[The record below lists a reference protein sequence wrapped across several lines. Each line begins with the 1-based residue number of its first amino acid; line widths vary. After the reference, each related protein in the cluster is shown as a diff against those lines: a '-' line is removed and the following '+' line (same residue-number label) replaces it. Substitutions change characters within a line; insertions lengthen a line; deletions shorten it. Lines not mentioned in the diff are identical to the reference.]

1 MPSTSKTPTLGLNK
15 WELTDKPKMNDFN
28 KDNENIENFA
38 TEHKQKMT
46 EVEKKSKSNEDRL
59 DALRVGTINRL
70 EWYNSESYTGPGNI
84 TPITDTPTKRRGF
97 KWSGMSTG
105 PQTLEIKT
113 LPIEP
118 NSDYILAFLEDI
130 EGSFT
135 SYEIKL
141 AYTNGGQQYKSIV
154 KQGSTPQSNGYKLKT
169 HKFSIPSGA
178 TDTKIQFVV
187 QGATSST
194 SLKVLNILLARG
206 NVVPDYNLA
215 PEDILKRLDLLFEKD
230 DNLQAQI
237 HQKAAQTDVLLKVN
251 VPLDRDCNTF
261 KQVNAFFSFDTG
273 SGDFKNTP
281 DGTLAQGSSRVFTVR
296 NYGYSE
302 GRFQQEFINI
312 YPANNITRYIRNY
325 IYESNSWSKWYKVY
339 DEANKP
345 TPKEL
350 GAYPTPKNAITDF
363 NLALTEGQYLISGEL
378 PNAPITGVRY
388 GILVIYVS
396 DQDKHNNSNNWI
408 WQEYYDTSGNKYWR
422 YKVNDKDW
430 FPWRKD
436 YNSGAKPTPADIGA
450 WDKTAKRLEGVDLN
464 TITEGGIYSTV
475 RNSVDR
481 NAPILADG
489 RLIVLSWNTG
499 HWASQM
505 FFADGGRVFTRTAT
519 NLEGT
524 GWTNWAE
531 IYSKQNKPTP
541 ADIGALPTTGGELSG
556 HLIMRPGQKFI
567 GAHNY
572 GFSCRTKE
580 GSDDYV
586 MYIDADN
593 KVHIGYAG
601 RPVKIDSLDIVN
613 KNNKKIYHEDN
624 KPTLD
629 DLGASGKGLCLDNRQ
644 PFEVGGEANKY
655 YPVVIKAG
663 ELKSTGVYGLIKL
676 SISRGYASKAPDSW
690 NTSTHKGGLTLTILT
705 SGDCYWGGND
715 PNLEVL
721 RFDQKYS
728 TMVAGMRLSTRGIV
742 VWLRGGGAQY
752 YLTSDYG
759 AASTATVEL
768 EGFTDSAEQVFG
780 IRTDDSQVNSEI
792 VSKYKLR
799 TSGLYDEGERVY
811 SPHNKPSLSDLGAAS
826 SNHNHDS
833 AYLGKTATAA
843 NSNKLAN
850 MGIYDYESGTQGIPS
865 VGNDGVMEIGQILD
879 FHLKGSN
886 KDYDMRITTRDG
898 SLEVDKALSAENLWA
913 RKYLRINDWYGGA
926 EDGRLWFKQ
935 ENKKL
940 YTENVTD
947 FVVNDRSIA
956 KGDYWDNDN
965 GNVRVCH
972 LGGGLRLV
980 RQIVKTGYANS
991 GGGVSYTIHFPKAWN
1006 WVLPISLVSH
1016 NYNDASNNTSGYCT
1030 IDHWTNSYLNG
1041 GCYQMVAGKP
1051 TQIILTYLATE

>member
-1 MPSTSKTPTLGLNK
+1 MPSTGKTPTLGLNK

-84 TPITDTPTKRRGF
+84 TSITDAPTKRRGF

-105 PQTLEIKT
+105 PQILEIKT

-118 NSDYILAFLEDI
+118 NSDYVLAFLEDI

-141 AYTNGGQQYKSIV
+141 AYTSGGQQYKSIV
-154 KQGSTPQSNGYKLKT
+154 KQGSTSQSNGYKLKT

-194 SLKVLNILLARG
+194 SLKVLNLLLARG

-215 PEDILKRLDLLFEKD
+215 PEDVLKRLDLFFEKD
-230 DNLQAQI
+230 INLQNQI
-237 HQKAAQTDVLLKVN
+237 NQKAAKVDVIQRVD
-251 VPLDRDCNTF
+251 VPVDRDCNSF
-261 KQVNAFFSFDTG
+261 KAGNSFCSFDTG
-273 SGDFKNTP
+273 NGDFKNTP
-281 DGTLAQGSSRVFTVR
+281 EGTLPQGSARVFILR
-296 NYGYSE
+296 NIGL
-302 GRFQQEFINI
+302 GDGKNRFQQEFINL
-312 YPANNITRYIRNY
+312 YPDSNITRYIRNY
-325 IYESNSWSKWYKVY
+325 IYESNSWGKWYKVY

-345 TPKEL
+345 TPREL
-350 GAYPTPKNAITDF
+350 GVAAVNMPMADTDLNNHKEPGF
-363 NLALTEGQYLISGEL
+363 YWGYQNMV
-378 PNAPITGVRY
+378 NAPVPNGVAIMEVVKYNNDCVLQRFTSVRADSNHTTY
-388 GILVIYVS
+388 IRTCYSNKWSSWKKIY
-396 DQDKHNNSNNWI
+396 D
-408 WQEYYDTSGNKYWR
+408 EGN
-422 YKVNDKDW
+422 
-430 FPWRKD
+430 
-436 YNSGAKPTPADIGA
+436 KPTPMDIGA

-475 RNSVDR
+475 INSIEK
-481 NAPILADG
+481 NAPTLADG

-505 FFADGGRVFTRTAT
+505 FFADGGGVFTRTAT
-519 NLEGT
+519 NMEGT

-541 ADIGALPTTGGELSG
+541 ADIGASPSN
-556 HLIMRPGQKFI
+556 
-567 GAHNY
+567 HNH
-572 GFSCRTKE
+572 
-580 GSDDYV
+580 
-586 MYIDADN
+586 N
-593 KVHIGYAG
+593 KVYYPIPKQAITDFNSGIAITEGQHLVSSSTAIPNSPPLYAQDG
-601 RPVKIDSLDIVN
+601 SSIYGILHVYVSVGDSYNGVNNWIWQDFHDTRGNHYWRYKI
-613 KNNKKIYHEDN
+613 NNADWSPWRAVYNSVN
-624 KPTLD
+624 KPTPQAI
-629 DLGASGKGLCLDNRQ
+629 GAVATEGDGVINGKLTVDQIVNVSTVGVLASLRNDNMRALLCG
-644 PFEVGGEANKY
+644 VGGTDVYLQNK
-655 YPVVIKAG
+655 
-663 ELKSTGVYGLIKL
+663 KSNKFLQLRDDGVLAYSGSLIYHQNNK
-676 SISRGYASKAPDSW
+676 P
-690 NTSTHKGGLTLTILT
+690 T
-705 SGDCYWGGND
+705 
-715 PNLEVL
+715 P
-721 RFDQKYS
+721 
-728 TMVAGMRLSTRGIV
+728 
-742 VWLRGGGAQY
+742 
-752 YLTSDYG
+752 
-759 AASTATVEL
+759 
-768 EGFTDSAEQVFG
+768 
-780 IRTDDSQVNSEI
+780 SEI
-792 VSKYKLR
+792 
-799 TSGLYDEGERVY
+799 
-811 SPHNKPSLSDLGAAS
+811 GAAS
-826 SNHNHDS
+826 SGHNHDS
-833 AYLGKTATAA
+833 AYLKKEDTAA
-843 NSNKLAN
+843 NSNKLKNWDLAEGSN
-850 MGIYDYESGTQGIPS
+850 NFVGIPFIPH
-865 VGNDGVMEIGQILD
+865 DGVMEVGRMVD
-879 FHLKGSN
+879 FHESGSDKDFNSRLESINGALKCWQ
-886 KDYDMRITTRDG
+886 DF
-898 SLEVDKALSAENLWA
+898 SAENLWA

-940 YTENVTD
+940 YTENITD

-956 KGDYWDNDN
+956 KGDYWDNDS

-1030 IDHWTNSYLNG
+1030 IDYWNNSYLNG

>member
-1 MPSTSKTPTLGLNK
+1 MPSTGKTPTLGLNK

-38 TEHKQKMT
+38 AEHKQKMT

-84 TPITDTPTKRRGF
+84 TSITDAPTKRRGF

-118 NSDYILAFLEDI
+118 NSDYVLAFLEDI

-141 AYTNGGQQYKSIV
+141 AYTSGGQQYKSII

-215 PEDILKRLDLLFEKD
+215 PEDVLKRLDLLFEKD
-230 DNLQAQI
+230 TSLQNQVN
-237 HQKAAQTDVLLKVN
+237 QKAAKTDVLLKVN
-251 VPLDRDCNTF
+251 APIDRDCNSFKDINTF
-261 KQVNAFFSFDTG
+261 CTFDTG
-273 SGDFKNTP
+273 DGNFKNTP
-281 DGTLAQGSSRVFTVR
+281 DGTLSQGSAQVFMIINRGHHSTR
-296 NYGYSE
+296 L
-302 GRFQQEFINI
+302 QQEFIYL
-312 YPANNITRYIRNY
+312 YPKDSVAHYKRNFDGTHWG
-325 IYESNSWSKWYKVY
+325 NWYKEY
-339 DEANKP
+339 DSANKP
-345 TPKEL
+345 TAEEL
-350 GAYPTPKNAITDF
+350 NVLPINISMNDLDLNNLRTP
-363 NLALTEGQYLISGEL
+363 GQYYGYKGMT
-378 PNAPITGVRY
+378 NAPVPNKTAVME
-388 GILVIYVS
+388 VI
-396 DQDKHNNSNNWI
+396 K
-408 WQEYYDTSGNKYWR
+408 
-422 YKVNDKDW
+422 
-430 FPWRKD
+430 
-436 YNSGAKPTPADIGA
+436 YNSGYIVQRFTSILDGNPRNTTYIRSFTNGNWSDWVKVYDQGNRPTPADIGA
-450 WDKTAKRLEGVDLN
+450 IPQIPLRITQDLN
-464 TITEGGIYSTV
+464 TFTTPGLYIVDRATHAPQSYGRLLVLGWDNDQKWVTQVFYADITNKVYVRCSTNALATEWTSWAEQYST
-475 RNSVDR
+475 N
-481 NAPILADG
+481 
-489 RLIVLSWNTG
+489 
-499 HWASQM
+499 
-505 FFADGGRVFTRTAT
+505 F
-519 NLEGT
+519 
-524 GWTNWAE
+524 
-531 IYSKQNKPTP
+531 KPTP

-556 HLIMRPGQKFI
+556 HLTMRPGQKFI
-567 GAHNY
+567 GAHNQ

-586 MYIDADN
+586 IYIDPNN
-593 KVHIGYAG
+593 KVHVGFNG

-644 PFEVGGEANKY
+644 SFEVGGEANKY

-663 ELKSTGVYGLIKL
+663 ELNAIGVYGLMKL

-690 NTSTHKGGLTLTILT
+690 NNSTHKGGLTFTILT
-705 SGDCYWGGND
+705 SGDYYWGGND
-715 PNLEVL
+715 PNIEVL
-721 RFDQKYS
+721 RFDEKYS
-728 TMVAGMRLSTRGIV
+728 TMVAGMRLSTRGLV

-792 VSKYKLR
+792 RSKYKLR

-826 SNHNHDS
+826 SGHNHDS
-833 AYLGKTATAA
+833 AYLKKGDTAA

-850 MGIYDYESGTQGIPS
+850 IGLYDSSKGTQGIPN
-865 VGNDGVMEIGQILD
+865 VGNDGVMEVGRMID
-879 FHLKGSN
+879 FHEPGTYKDFNSRLESINGALKCWQ
-886 KDYDMRITTRDG
+886 DF
-898 SLEVDKALSAENLWA
+898 SAENLWA

-940 YTENVTD
+940 YTENITD

>member
-1 MPSTSKTPTLGLNK
+1 MPSTGKTPTLGLNK

-38 TEHKQKMT
+38 AEHKQKMT

-84 TPITDTPTKRRGF
+84 TSITDAPTKRRGF

-118 NSDYILAFLEDI
+118 NSDYVLAFLEDI
-130 EGSFT
+130 DGSFT

-194 SLKVLNILLARG
+194 SLKVLNLLLARG

-215 PEDILKRLDLLFEKD
+215 PEDVLKRLDLLFEKD
-230 DNLQAQI
+230 TSLQNQVD
-237 HQKAAQTDVLLKVN
+237 QKAAKTDVLLKVSA
-251 VPLDRDCNTF
+251 PLDRDCNSF
-261 KQVNAFFSFDTG
+261 KQANAFFYFDTG
-273 SGDFKNTP
+273 TGDFKNTP
-281 DGTLAQGSSRVFTVR
+281 EGTLAHMSNRVFIVR
-296 NYGYSE
+296 NIGE
-302 GRFQQEFINI
+302 RGFQQEFINL
-312 YPANNITRYIRNY
+312 YPTHKITRYIRNY
-325 IYESNSWSKWYKVY
+325 TSGNNSWSKWYKVY

-345 TPKEL
+345 TPADLK
-350 GAYPTPKNAITDF
+350 AYPVPKDAITDF
-363 NLALTEGQYLISGEL
+363 NTALTEGQYLISGEL
-378 PNAPITGVRY
+378 PNAPLTGTKY
-388 GILVIYVS
+388 GILIVYVS
-396 DQDKHNNSNNWI
+396 TETKHNNTNNWI
-408 WQEYYDTSGNKYWR
+408 WQEYYDTNGNKYWR
-422 YKVNDKDW
+422 YKVNDADW

-436 YNSGAKPTPADIGA
+436 YNSGAKPTPTDIGA

-481 NAPILADG
+481 NAPIPADG

-541 ADIGALPTTGGELSG
+541 ADIGALPTEGGRMTGNLEFAGCTSPIKITGFQGANGLDYHKNNGDRIGSIGMLGDTTQGELTRAYMGITPTPWDGVNSLTVG
-556 HLIMRPGQKFI
+556 VE
-567 GAHNY
+567 GAY
-572 GFSCRTKE
+572 
-580 GSDDYV
+580 Y
-586 MYIDADN
+586 
-593 KVHIGYAG
+593 
-601 RPVKIDSLDIVN
+601 
-613 KNNKKIYHEDN
+613 NNQKIYHAGN
-624 KPTLD
+624 KPTSEDVGAVSKSGGTMTGNLFFAGD
-629 DLGASGKGLCLDNRQ
+629 YCNSPIGVFMVSDVLMNRGLEYYDKSKNFMGGFGATANGTKIQKIYLGTTRTPWDG
-644 PFEVGGEANKY
+644 NKTLT
-655 YPVVIKAG
+655 VD
-663 ELKSTGVYGLIKL
+663 ENGVYFNNQKL
-676 SISRGYASKAPDSW
+676 YYA
-690 NTSTHKGGLTLTILT
+690 G
-705 SGDCYWGGND
+705 
-715 PNLEVL
+715 
-721 RFDQKYS
+721 
-728 TMVAGMRLSTRGIV
+728 
-742 VWLRGGGAQY
+742 
-752 YLTSDYG
+752 
-759 AASTATVEL
+759 
-768 EGFTDSAEQVFG
+768 
-780 IRTDDSQVNSEI
+780 
-792 VSKYKLR
+792 
-799 TSGLYDEGERVY
+799 
-811 SPHNKPSLSDLGAAS
+811 NKPTPSDIGAAS
-826 SNHNHDS
+826 SSHNHDS
-833 AYLGKTATAA
+833 TYLGKTATAA
-843 NSNKLAN
+843 NSNKLKEWDLAGASN
-850 MGIYDYESGTQGIPS
+850 DYAGIPFIS
-865 VGNDGVMEIGQILD
+865 HDGVMELGPILD
-879 FHLKGSN
+879 FHLKGSK
-886 KDYDMRITTRDG
+886 KDFDMRITARDG

-947 FVVNDRSIA
+947 LVVNDRSIA

-1030 IDHWTNSYLNG
+1030 IDYWNNSYLNG

>member
-1 MPSTSKTPTLGLNK
+1 MPSTGKTPTLGLNK
-15 WELTDKPKMNDFN
+15 WELTDKPKMADFN

-84 TPITDTPTKRRGF
+84 TSITDAPTKRRGF

-194 SLKVLNILLARG
+194 SLKVLNLLLARG

-215 PEDILKRLDLLFEKD
+215 PEDVLKRLDLLFEKD
-230 DNLQAQI
+230 INLQNQI
-237 HQKAAQTDVLLKVN
+237 NQKAAKVDVIQKVD
-251 VPLDRDCNTF
+251 VPVDRDCNSF
-261 KQVNAFFSFDTG
+261 KAGNSFCSFDTG
-273 SGDFKNTP
+273 NGDFKNTP
-281 DGTLAQGSSRVFTVR
+281 EGTLPQGSARVFILR
-296 NYGYSE
+296 NTGL
-302 GRFQQEFINI
+302 GDGKNRFQQEFINL
-312 YPANNITRYIRNY
+312 YPDSNITRYIRNY
-325 IYESNSWSKWYKVY
+325 IYESNSWGKWYKVY

-345 TPKEL
+345 TPREL
-350 GAYPTPKNAITDF
+350 GVAAVNMPMADTDLNNHKEPGF
-363 NLALTEGQYLISGEL
+363 YWGSQNMT
-378 PNAPITGVRY
+378 NAPVVNGVAIMEVVKY
-388 GILVIYVS
+388 NEDYILQRFTS
-396 DQDKHNNSNNWI
+396 LRGNSKPTTYIRACYAKSWSG
-408 WQEYYDTSGNKYWR
+408 WVKVYDEAN
-422 YKVNDKDW
+422 
-430 FPWRKD
+430 
-436 YNSGAKPTPADIGA
+436 KPTPTDIGA

-475 RNSVDR
+475 RNSIEK
-481 NAPILADG
+481 NAPTLADG

-505 FFADGGRVFTRTAT
+505 FFADGGGVFTRTAT
-519 NLEGT
+519 NMEGT

-541 ADIGALPTTGGELSG
+541 SDIGA
-556 HLIMRPGQKFI
+556 
-567 GAHNY
+567 
-572 GFSCRTKE
+572 
-580 GSDDYV
+580 
-586 MYIDADN
+586 
-593 KVHIGYAG
+593 
-601 RPVKIDSLDIVN
+601 
-613 KNNKKIYHEDN
+613 
-624 KPTLD
+624 
-629 DLGASGKGLCLDNRQ
+629 
-644 PFEVGGEANKY
+644 
-655 YPVVIKAG
+655 
-663 ELKSTGVYGLIKL
+663 
-676 SISRGYASKAPDSW
+676 
-690 NTSTHKGGLTLTILT
+690 
-705 SGDCYWGGND
+705 
-715 PNLEVL
+715 
-721 RFDQKYS
+721 
-728 TMVAGMRLSTRGIV
+728 
-742 VWLRGGGAQY
+742 
-752 YLTSDYG
+752 
-759 AASTATVEL
+759 
-768 EGFTDSAEQVFG
+768 
-780 IRTDDSQVNSEI
+780 
-792 VSKYKLR
+792 
-799 TSGLYDEGERVY
+799 
-811 SPHNKPSLSDLGAAS
+811 SP
-826 SNHNHDS
+826 SNHNHDRRYYPIPKQAITDFNS
-833 AYLGKTATAA
+833 GIAITEGQHLVSSSTAIPNSPPLYAQDGSSIYGILHVYVSVGDSYNGVNNWIWQDFHDTRGNHYWRYKINNADWSPWRAVYNSVNKPTPQAIGASPDSHNHDSVYLKKSAGNVTDFNLLKTAGIYTVASTSAIPNAPMSGAIYGTLFIMDRGNAGECNQLFLNSQGLAYTRFYNNSGSWTAWNTLYGSLNKPTPGDIGAATSNHNHDNAYLGKNATAD
-843 NSNKLAN
+843 NSKMLSSLGLYGPGSGLA
-850 MGIYDYESGTQGIPS
+850 GIPS
-865 VGNDGVMEIGQILD
+865 VGPDGVMEVGRMID
-879 FHLKGSN
+879 FHEAGSDKDFNTRLESINGALKCWQ
-886 KDYDMRITTRDG
+886 DF
-898 SLEVDKALSAENLWA
+898 SAENLWA

-940 YTENVTD
+940 YTENITD
-947 FVVNDRSIA
+947 FVVNDRPIA

-991 GGGVSYTIHFPKAWN
+991 GGGVNYTIHFPKAWN

-1016 NYNDASNNTSGYCT
+1016 NYNDASNNTSGYCI
-1030 IDHWTNSYLNG
+1030 IDYWNNSYLNG

>member
-1 MPSTSKTPTLGLNK
+1 MPSTGKTPTLGLNK

-38 TEHKQKMT
+38 AEHKQKMT

-194 SLKVLNILLARG
+194 SLKVLNLILARG

-215 PEDILKRLDLLFEKD
+215 PEDVLKRLDLLFEKD
-230 DNLQAQI
+230 TSLQNQI
-237 HQKAAQTDVLLKVN
+237 DRKANQDQALIKVSA
-251 VPLDRDCNTF
+251 PLDRDCNSF
-261 KQVNAFFSFDTG
+261 KQANAFFYFDTG
-273 SGDFKNTP
+273 TGDFKNTP
-281 DGTLAQGSSRVFTVR
+281 EGTLAHMSNRVFIVR
-296 NYGYSE
+296 NIGE
-302 GRFQQEFINI
+302 RGFQQEFINL
-312 YPANNITRYIRNY
+312 YPTNKITRYVRNY
-325 IYESNSWSKWYKVY
+325 TSGNNSWSKWYKVY

-345 TPKEL
+345 TPADLK
-350 GAYPTPKNAITDF
+350 AYPIPKDAITDF
-363 NLALTEGQYLISGEL
+363 NTALTEGQYLISGEL
-378 PNAPITGVRY
+378 PNAPLTGTKY
-388 GILVIYVS
+388 GILIVYVS
-396 DQDKHNNSNNWI
+396 TETKHNNTNNWI
-408 WQEYYDTSGNKYWR
+408 WQEYYDTNGNKYWR
-422 YKVNDKDW
+422 YKVNNTDW

-519 NLEGT
+519 NIEGT

-556 HLIMRPGQKFI
+556 HLIMRPGQKFV
-567 GAHNY
+567 GAHSY
-572 GFSCRTKE
+572 GYSCRTKE
-580 GSDDYV
+580 GTDDYV
-586 MYIDADN
+586 IYIDAEN
-593 KVHIGYAG
+593 KVHVGYNG
-601 RPVKIDSLDIVN
+601 RAVKIDSLDIVN

-624 KPTLD
+624 KPTAAD
-629 DLGASGKGLCLDNRQ
+629 VGASPTNHTHDDRYIQSIKGEVLDFN
-644 PFEVGGEANKY
+644 A
-655 YPVVIKAG
+655 IKSPG
-663 ELKSTGVYGLIKL
+663 TFTV
-676 SISRGYASKAPDSW
+676 
-690 NTSTHKGGLTLTILT
+690 
-705 SGDCYWGGND
+705 GGND
-715 PNLEVL
+715 LPNAPHTGSIYGTLLSMSKKGGEYNQLFINSTGLVYA
-721 RFDQKYS
+721 RFYNNQGYWTEWNKLYGS
-728 TMVAGMRLSTRGIV
+728 INKPRPTEI
-742 VWLRGGGAQY
+742 
-752 YLTSDYG
+752 G
-759 AASTATVEL
+759 AAA
-768 EGFTDSAEQVFG
+768 
-780 IRTDDSQVNSEI
+780 
-792 VSKYKLR
+792 
-799 TSGLYDEGERVY
+799 
-811 SPHNKPSLSDLGAAS
+811 SD
-826 SNHNHDS
+826 HNHDN
-833 AYLGKTATAA
+833 AYLGKTSTAA
-843 NSNKLAN
+843 NSNKLKNWDLAEGSN
-850 MGIYDYESGTQGIPS
+850 NFVGIPFIPH
-865 VGNDGVMEIGQILD
+865 DGVMEVGRMVD
-879 FHLKGSN
+879 FHESGSDKDFNSRLESINGALKCWQ
-886 KDYDMRITTRDG
+886 DF
-898 SLEVDKALSAENLWA
+898 SAENLWA

>member
-1 MPSTSKTPTLGLNK
+1 MPSTGKTPTLGLNK

-38 TEHKQKMT
+38 AEHKQKMT

-84 TPITDTPTKRRGF
+84 TSITDAPTKRRGF

-118 NSDYILAFLEDI
+118 NSDYVLAFLEDI

-178 TDTKIQFVV
+178 TDTKIQFMV

-194 SLKVLNILLARG
+194 SLKVLNLLLARG

-215 PEDILKRLDLLFEKD
+215 PEDVLKRLDLLFEKD
-230 DNLQAQI
+230 TNLQAQI

-251 VPLDRDCNTF
+251 VPLDRDCNNF

-281 DGTLAQGSSRVFTVR
+281 DGTLAQGSSRVFTIR

-302 GRFQQEFINI
+302 GRFQQEFINL
-312 YPANNITRYIRNY
+312 YPANKITRYIRNY

-396 DQDKHNNSNNWI
+396 DQDKHNNSSNWI
-408 WQEYYDTSGNKYWR
+408 WQEYYDTNGNKYWR

-436 YNSGAKPTPADIGA
+436 YNSGAKPTPTDIGA

-481 NAPILADG
+481 NAPIPADG

-505 FFADGGRVFTRTAT
+505 FFADGGSVFTRTAT
-519 NLEGT
+519 NMEGT

-586 MYIDADN
+586 IYIDADN

-624 KPTLD
+624 KPTPQEIGAIAKEGDGVIEGKLTVDQLVNVNVVATLASLRD
-629 DLGASGKGLCLDNRQ
+629 DNMRALLCGIGGTDVYFQNKKSNKFLQLRDDGVLAYSGSLIYHQN
-644 PFEVGGEANKY
+644 NK
-655 YPVVIKAG
+655 P
-663 ELKSTGVYGLIKL
+663 T
-676 SISRGYASKAPDSW
+676 P
-690 NTSTHKGGLTLTILT
+690 
-705 SGDCYWGGND
+705 
-715 PNLEVL
+715 
-721 RFDQKYS
+721 
-728 TMVAGMRLSTRGIV
+728 
-742 VWLRGGGAQY
+742 
-752 YLTSDYG
+752 
-759 AASTATVEL
+759 
-768 EGFTDSAEQVFG
+768 
-780 IRTDDSQVNSEI
+780 SEI
-792 VSKYKLR
+792 
-799 TSGLYDEGERVY
+799 
-811 SPHNKPSLSDLGAAS
+811 GAAS
-826 SNHNHDS
+826 SGHNHDS
-833 AYLGKTATAA
+833 VYLKKGDTAA
-843 NSNKLAN
+843 NSNKLKEWDLAGASN
-850 MGIYDYESGTQGIPS
+850 DYAGIPFIS
-865 VGNDGVMEIGQILD
+865 HDGVMELGPILD
-879 FHLKGSN
+879 FHLKGSK
-886 KDYDMRITTRDG
+886 KDFDMRITTRDG

-956 KGDYWDNDN
+956 KGDYWDNDS

-1030 IDHWTNSYLNG
+1030 IDYWNNSYLNG

>member
-1 MPSTSKTPTLGLNK
+1 MPSTGKTPTLGLNK
-15 WELTDKPKMNDFN
+15 WELTDKPKMADFN

-59 DALRVGTINRL
+59 DALRVGTVNRL

-84 TPITDTPTKRRGF
+84 TPITDAPTKRRGF

-118 NSDYILAFLEDI
+118 NSDYVLAFLEDI
-130 EGSFT
+130 EGSFN

-154 KQGSTPQSNGYKLKT
+154 KQGSTSQSNGYKLKT

-194 SLKVLNILLARG
+194 SLKVLNLLLARG

-215 PEDILKRLDLLFEKD
+215 PEDVLRRLDLLFEKD
-230 DNLQAQI
+230 TNLQAQI
-237 HQKAAQTDVLLKVN
+237 NQKAAQGDVLLKVN
-251 VPLDRDCNTF
+251 VPLDRDCNNF

-281 DGTLAQGSSRVFTVR
+281 EGTLAQGSSRVFTIR

-302 GRFQQEFINI
+302 GRFQQEFINL
-312 YPANNITRYIRNY
+312 YPANKITRYIRNY

-350 GAYPTPKNAITDF
+350 GAYPIPKSRVSDF
-363 NLALTEGQYLISGEL
+363 NTMLTEGQYLINANCANGPVSGD
-378 PNAPITGVRY
+378 RY
-388 GILVIYVS
+388 GILRVYVS
-396 DQDKHNNSNNWI
+396 DGDKHNNNNNWI
-408 WQEYYDTSGNKYWR
+408 WQEYYDTNGNKYWR
-422 YKVNDKDW
+422 FKVNNMGWNDWYKVYD
-430 FPWRKD
+430 
-436 YNSGAKPTPADIGA
+436 SAHKPTPADIGA
-450 WDKTAKRLEGVDLN
+450 IPQVPHRTTQDLN
-464 TITEGGIYSTV
+464 TFTTPGLYVVDRATHAPQSYGRLLVLGWDNDQKWVTQVFYADVTNKVYVRCSTNALATEWTSWAEQYST
-475 RNSVDR
+475 N
-481 NAPILADG
+481 
-489 RLIVLSWNTG
+489 
-499 HWASQM
+499 
-505 FFADGGRVFTRTAT
+505 F
-519 NLEGT
+519 
-524 GWTNWAE
+524 
-531 IYSKQNKPTP
+531 KPTP
-541 ADIGALPTTGGELSG
+541 QAIGALPTTGGELSG

-586 MYIDADN
+586 IYIDADN

-624 KPTLD
+624 KPTAAD
-629 DLGASGKGLCLDNRQ
+629 VGASPTNHTHDDRYIQSIKGEVLDFN
-644 PFEVGGEANKY
+644 N
-655 YPVVIKAG
+655 IKSPG
-663 ELKSTGVYGLIKL
+663 TFTV
-676 SISRGYASKAPDSW
+676 
-690 NTSTHKGGLTLTILT
+690 
-705 SGDCYWGGND
+705 GGND
-715 PNLEVL
+715 IPNAPHTGSIYGTLLSMSKKGGEYNQLFINSTGLVYA
-721 RFDQKYS
+721 RFYNNQGYWTEWNKLYGS
-728 TMVAGMRLSTRGIV
+728 INKPRPNEI
-742 VWLRGGGAQY
+742 
-752 YLTSDYG
+752 G
-759 AASTATVEL
+759 AAT
-768 EGFTDSAEQVFG
+768 
-780 IRTDDSQVNSEI
+780 SE
-792 VSKYKLR
+792 
-799 TSGLYDEGERVY
+799 
-811 SPHNKPSLSDLGAAS
+811 
-826 SNHNHDS
+826 HNHDN
-833 AYLGKTATAA
+833 AYLGKTSTAA

-850 MGIYDYESGTQGIPS
+850 LGIYDYESGTQGIPS
-865 VGNDGVMEIGQILD
+865 VGNDGVMEVGHILD
-879 FHLKGSN
+879 FHLKGSKN
-886 KDYDMRITTRDG
+886 DFDMRITAKEG
-898 SLEVDKALSAENLWA
+898 SLDVDKALSAENLWA

-947 FVVNDRSIA
+947 LVVNDRSIA
-956 KGDYWDNDN
+956 KGDYWDNDG

-980 RQIVKTGYANS
+980 RQVISTGVSNS
-991 GGGVSYTIHFPKAWN
+991 GGGVSYTIHFPKVWN
-1006 WVLPISLVSH
+1006 WVQPISLVSD
-1016 NYNDASNNTSGYCT
+1016 NMGNANTYTSGYCT
-1030 IDHWTNSYLNG
+1030 IDAWSNAHLNG
-1041 GCYQMVAGKP
+1041 GCYQMVAGKS
-1051 TQIILTYLATE
+1051 TRIILTYLATE

>member
-1 MPSTSKTPTLGLNK
+1 MPSTGKTPTLGLNK
-15 WELTDKPKMNDFN
+15 WELTDNPKMNDFN

-38 TEHKQKMT
+38 AEHKQKMT

-84 TPITDTPTKRRGF
+84 TSITDAPTKRRGF

-118 NSDYILAFLEDI
+118 NSDYVLAFIEDI

-154 KQGSTPQSNGYKLKT
+154 KQGSTSQSNGYKLKT

-194 SLKVLNILLARG
+194 SLKVLNLILARG

-215 PEDILKRLDLLFEKD
+215 PEDVLKRLDLLFEKD

-302 GRFQQEFINI
+302 GRFQQEFINL
-312 YPANNITRYIRNY
+312 YSANNITRYIRNY

-408 WQEYYDTSGNKYWR
+408 WQEYYDTNGNKYWR

-436 YNSGAKPTPADIGA
+436 YNSGAKPTPGEIGA

-481 NAPILADG
+481 NAPIPADG

-505 FFADGGRVFTRTAT
+505 FFAEGGRVFTRTAT
-519 NLEGT
+519 NMEGT

-567 GAHNY
+567 GAHNF

-586 MYIDADN
+586 MHIDADN

-624 KPTLD
+624 KPTAAD
-629 DLGASGKGLCLDNRQ
+629 VGASPTNHTHDDRYLQ
-644 PFEVGGEANKY
+644 
-655 YPVVIKAG
+655 
-663 ELKSTGVYGLIKL
+663 
-676 SISRGYASKAPDSW
+676 SI
-690 NTSTHKGGLTLTILT
+690 KGGVLDFNDIKSPGTFKV
-705 SGDCYWGGND
+705 GGND
-715 PNLEVL
+715 IPNAPHTGSIYGTLLSMSKDGGEYNQLFINSAGFVYA
-721 RFDQKYS
+721 RFYNNQGYWTEWNKLYGS
-728 TMVAGMRLSTRGIV
+728 INKPRPSEI
-742 VWLRGGGAQY
+742 
-752 YLTSDYG
+752 G
-759 AASTATVEL
+759 AA
-768 EGFTDSAEQVFG
+768 D
-780 IRTDDSQVNSEI
+780 
-792 VSKYKLR
+792 
-799 TSGLYDEGERVY
+799 
-811 SPHNKPSLSDLGAAS
+811 

-843 NSNKLAN
+843 NSNKLKEWDLAGASN
-850 MGIYDYESGTQGIPS
+850 DYAGIPFIS
-865 VGNDGVMEIGQILD
+865 HDGVMELGPILD
-879 FHLKGSN
+879 FHLKGSK
-886 KDYDMRITTRDG
+886 KDFDMRITARDG
-898 SLEVDKALSAENLWA
+898 SLEVDKDLSAENLGA

-935 ENKKL
+935 ENKNL

-947 FVVNDRSIA
+947 LVVNDRSIA
-956 KGDYWDNDN
+956 KGDYWDNDS

-1030 IDHWTNSYLNG
+1030 IDYWNNSYLNG